1 MSATELVRA
10 ARVKGG
16 IGPNK
21 PTRKVL
27 AVALLPV
34 ALIATW
40 WFLSAGTQNFF
51 FPALEDI
58 LAVFHPTWFTGA
70 LETEVLPSVWRLLG
84 GYLVALAIGVSL
96 GALLGS
102 SPVLRALTEPVL
114 EFLRAIPP
122 TVIIPILILFL
133 GIGAEMR
140 IVVIA
145 IGALWPILL
154 NTIEGVRA
162 IDEVLRDTARVYR
175 LTPVMRVTTLIL
187 RGASPQ
193 IITGARQGLSIAII
207 LMVISEMFAAQD
219 GLGFTIVR
227 FQKSYSMP
235 EMWSGILLLGMLG
248 FALALIF
255 KFFESLSLKWY
266 FGLRQSQRGGN

>member
-1 MSATELVRA
+1 MSATELVRT
-10 ARVKGG
+10 ARMKRDSG
-16 IGPNK
+16 IGK
-21 PTRKVL
+21 QVRKVL
-27 AVALLPV
+27 AVV
-34 ALIATW
+34 ALPIVLIVTW
-40 WFLSAGTQNFF
+40 WFSSAGSQNFF
-51 FPALEDI
+51 FPPLEQI
-58 LAVFHPTWFTGA
+58 VTAFQPTWFTGA
-70 LETEVLPSVWRLLG
+70 IETEVLPSVWRLLG
-84 GYLVALAIGVSL
+84 GYLVAGVIGIGL

-102 SPVLRALTEPVL
+102 SPVLRAFTEPAL

-122 TVIIPILILFL
+122 TVMIPILILFL

-140 IVVIA
+140 VVVIA

-175 LTPVMRVTTLIL
+175 LTPMMRFSTLIL

-193 IITGARQGLSIAII
+193 IVTGARQGLSVAII

-219 GLGFTIVR
+219 GIGFTIIR
-227 FQKSYSMP
+227 FQKSYAMP
-235 EMWSGILLLGMLG
+235 EMWSGILLLGVLG
-248 FALALIF
+248 IVLSLIF
-255 KFFESLSLKWY
+255 KLFESISLKWY

>member
-1 MSATELVRA
+1 MSAAELVRV
-10 ARVKGG
+10 ARVKRETGAG
-16 IGPNK
+16 K
-21 PTRKVL
+21 KMRKMLSV
-27 AVALLPV
+27 VLLPIV
-34 ALIATW
+34 LIAIW
-40 WFLSAGTQNFF
+40 WFLSAGSQNFF
-51 FPALEDI
+51 FPPLADI
-58 LAVFHPTWFTGA
+58 VAVFHPTWFTGA

-84 GYLVALAIGVSL
+84 GYLVAVVIGVGL

-122 TVIIPILILFL
+122 TVMIPLLVLFL

-154 NTIEGVRA
+154 NTTEGVRA
-162 IDEVLRDTARVYR
+162 IDEVLRDTAKVYR
-175 LTPVMRVTTLIL
+175 LTPMMRFTTLIM

-219 GLGFTIVR
+219 GLGFTIIR
-227 FQKSYSMP
+227 FQKSFSMP
-235 EMWSGILLLGMLG
+235 EMWSGVLLLGVLG
-248 FALALIF
+248 IIFALIF
-255 KFFESLSLKWY
+255 KLFESLSLKWY

>member
-1 MSATELVRA
+1 MKRDS
-10 ARVKGG
+10 G
-16 IGPNK
+16 IGK
-21 PTRKVL
+21 QVRKVL
-27 AVALLPV
+27 AVV
-34 ALIATW
+34 ALPIVLIVTW
-40 WFLSAGTQNFF
+40 WFSSAGSQNFF
-51 FPALEDI
+51 FPPLEQI
-58 LAVFHPTWFTGA
+58 VTAFQPTWFTGA
-70 LETEVLPSVWRLLG
+70 IETEVLPSVWRLLG
-84 GYLVALAIGVSL
+84 GYLVAGVIGIGL

-102 SPVLRALTEPVL
+102 SPVLRAFTEPAL

-122 TVIIPILILFL
+122 TVMIPILILFL

-140 IVVIA
+140 VVVIA

-175 LTPVMRVTTLIL
+175 LTPMMRFSTLIL

-193 IITGARQGLSIAII
+193 IVTGARQGLSVAII

-219 GLGFTIVR
+219 GIGFTIIR
-227 FQKSYSMP
+227 FQKSYAMP
-235 EMWSGILLLGMLG
+235 EMWSGILLLGVLG
-248 FALALIF
+248 IVLSLIF
-255 KFFESLSLKWY
+255 KLFESISLKWY